1 MQGWRVSESFPPMW
15 PPLLA
20 VREGSE
26 PPLTYLASQTDMED
40 AHTAL
45 LKLDEGSGN
54 AFFAVFDGHGGAPL
68 IIGINPRLP
77 T

>member
-1 MQGWRVSESFPPMW
+1 
-15 PPLLA
+15 
-20 VREGSE
+20 
-26 PPLTYLASQTDMED
+26 MED

-68 IIGINPRLP
+68 IINLKPKAASLISFIGRLLCGEICWTARCKTPRQRTGIQAIGV
-77 T
+77 